1 MKKRTGILVLLAA
14 LLVMAMVL
22 AGCGESGKETTGGT
36 ASGQDANQGTE
47 AVTEEAPSVN
57 EAGLADGVY
66 IVDVDTGSNMF
77 HVNEAKEGKG
87 ELTVKNGEMTLHI
100 TLPSKSIVNLF
111 LGTSEEAQ
119 ADGAV
124 LIEPTI
130 DEVTYSDGITEEVYG
145 FDIPCPV
152 VGEPF
157 DVSIIGTH
165 QNWYTHPVTV
175 TNPVPAEE

>member
-1 MKKRTGILVLLAA
+1 MNKRTGIIFLIAA
-14 LLVMAMVL
+14 LLTMALVL
-22 AGCGESGKETTGGT
+22 AGCGGGGNETKGG
-36 ASGQDANQGTE
+36 AASSGQDVNQTTE
-47 AVTEEAPSVN
+47 AATKDTGSVN
-57 EAGLADGVY
+57 EAGLTDGVY
-66 IVDVDTGSNMF
+66 IVDVDTGSSMF
-77 HVNEAKEGKG
+77 HINEAKKGKG

-100 TLPSKSIVNLF
+100 TLPSKNIVNLF

-130 DEVTYSDGITEEVYG
+130 DEVTYDDGITEEVYG

-165 QNWYTHPVTV
+165 QNWYTHSVTV
-175 TNPVPAEE
+175 TNPVPAE